1 MNYDNIIVIGNSGVG
16 KSTLINACLEEN
28 VAPAEYGIKGTTDKL
43 KIYTSSKIPFRLV
56 DTVGFEPNSLKLP
69 FIKSRAVKAVED
81 WVKENSEAG
90 NVDFKINVIWFCID
104 GTSGKLFQ
112 DTLNN
117 FEAATRIW
125 KSIPIIIVVTKSYSE
140 PDKIKNLKMIN
151 EALSNNKKLRE
162 RVKAVIPVVAEQ
174 FIISEESNAFAPI
187 SGIVELINKTNELI
201 PDSRVV
207 ADKDFD
213 DFILSKLRSQA
224 NGTVSLA
231 TIGAGV
237 VAAVPI
243 PIPDAGVLTAIE
255 TFEINSISKIY
266 GITEDE
272 NSKMFIKQ
280 IITAGTV
287 GAFAKTV
294 LTALK
299 ATPLNIG
306 STVLNVIVATTIVA
320 SLGQVSTIAFEQ
332 IYKGEKSIDD
342 IDWIK
347 KLLENVNTG
356 ELMEKINDVATQIG
370 DEKNPRE
377 IAMIIYNAI
386 FNKN

>member
-69 FIKSRAVKAVED
+69 FVKSKGVRAVED

-201 PDSRVV
+201 PDSRAV

-243 PIPDAGVLTAIE
+243 PIPDAGILTAIE

-287 GAFAKTV
+287 GAFAKTI

-299 ATPLNIG
+299 SSPLNIG
-306 STVLNVIVATTIVA
+306 ATILNVIVATTITA
-320 SLGQVSTIAFEQ
+320 TLGQVSIVAFEQ

-347 KLLENVNTG
+347 KLLENVNTN
-356 ELMEKINDVATQIG
+356 ELIEKINNIAEQIG
-370 DEKNPRE
+370 EEKNPKE
-377 IAMIIYNAI
+377 IASIIFDAI
-386 FNKN
+386 FNK

>member
-69 FIKSRAVKAVED
+69 FVKSKGVRAVED
-81 WVKENSEAG
+81 WIKENSEAG
-90 NVDFKINVIWFCID
+90 NTDFKINVIWFCID

-243 PIPDAGVLTAIE
+243 PIPDAGILTAIE

-287 GAFAKTV
+287 GAFAKTI

-299 ATPLNIG
+299 ASPLNIG
-306 STVLNVIVATTIVA
+306 ATILNVIVATTITA
-320 SLGQVSTIAFEQ
+320 TLGQVSIVAFEQ

-347 KLLENVNTG
+347 KLLENVNTN
-356 ELMEKINDVATQIG
+356 ELIEKINNIAEQIG
-370 DEKNPRE
+370 EEKNPKE
-377 IAMIIYNAI
+377 IASIIFDAI
-386 FNKN
+386 FNK

>member
-69 FIKSRAVKAVED
+69 FVKSKGVRAVED
-81 WVKENSEAG
+81 WIKENSEAG

-243 PIPDAGVLTAIE
+243 PIPDAGILTAIE

-287 GAFAKTV
+287 GAFAKTI

-299 ATPLNIG
+299 ASPLNIG
-306 STVLNVIVATTIVA
+306 ATILNVIVATTITA
-320 SLGQVSTIAFEQ
+320 TLGQVSIVAFEQ

-347 KLLENVNTG
+347 KLLENVNTN
-356 ELMEKINDVATQIG
+356 ELIEKINNIAEQIG
-370 DEKNPRE
+370 EEKNPKE
-377 IAMIIYNAI
+377 IASIIFDAI
-386 FNKN
+386 FNK

>member
-69 FIKSRAVKAVED
+69 FVKSKGVRAVED
-81 WVKENSEAG
+81 WVKENSETG

-174 FIISEESNAFAPI
+174 FIISEETNAFAPI

-201 PDSRVV
+201 PDSRAV
-207 ADKDFD
+207 ANKDFD

-243 PIPDAGVLTAIE
+243 PIPDAGILTAIE

-266 GITEDE
+266 GINEDE

-287 GAFAKTV
+287 GAFAKTI

-306 STVLNVIVATTIVA
+306 ATVLNVIVATTITA
-320 SLGQVSTIAFEQ
+320 TLGQVSIVAFEQ

-347 KLLENVNTG
+347 KLLENVNTN
-356 ELMEKINDVATQIG
+356 ELIEKINNIAEQIG
-370 DEKNPRE
+370 EEKNPKE
-377 IAMIIYNAI
+377 IASIIFDAI
-386 FNKN
+386 FNK

>member
-69 FIKSRAVKAVED
+69 FVKSKGVRAVED
-81 WVKENSEAG
+81 WVKENSETG

-243 PIPDAGVLTAIE
+243 PIPDAGILTAIE

-266 GITEDE
+266 GINEDE

-287 GAFAKTV
+287 GAFAKTI

-299 ATPLNIG
+299 ASP
-306 STVLNVIVATTIVA
+306 LNVIVATTITA
-320 SLGQVSTIAFEQ
+320 TLGQVSIVAFEQ

-347 KLLENVNTG
+347 KLLENVNTN
-356 ELMEKINDVATQIG
+356 ELIEKISNIAEQIG
-370 DEKNPRE
+370 EEKNPKE
-377 IAMIIYNAI
+377 IASIIFDAI
-386 FNKN
+386 FNK

>member
-69 FIKSRAVKAVED
+69 FVKSKGVRAVED

-90 NVDFKINVIWFCID
+90 NADFKINVIWFCVD

-201 PDSRVV
+201 PDSRAV

-243 PIPDAGVLTAIE
+243 PIPDAGILTAIE

-287 GAFAKTV
+287 GAFAKTI

-299 ATPLNIG
+299 ASPLNIG
-306 STVLNVIVATTIVA
+306 ATILNVIVATTITA
-320 SLGQVSTIAFEQ
+320 TLGQVSIVAFEQ

-347 KLLENVNTG
+347 KLLENVNTN
-356 ELMEKINDVATQIG
+356 ELIEKINNIAEQIG
-370 DEKNPRE
+370 EEKNPKE
-377 IAMIIYNAI
+377 IASIIFDAI
-386 FNKN
+386 FNK

>member
-1 MNYDNIIVIGNSGVG
+1 
-16 KSTLINACLEEN
+16 
-28 VAPAEYGIKGTTDKL
+28 
-43 KIYTSSKIPFRLV
+43 
-56 DTVGFEPNSLKLP
+56 
-69 FIKSRAVKAVED
+69 
-81 WVKENSEAG
+81 
-90 NVDFKINVIWFCID
+90 
-104 GTSGKLFQ
+104 
-112 DTLNN
+112 
-117 FEAATRIW
+117 
-125 KSIPIIIVVTKSYSE
+125 
-140 PDKIKNLKMIN
+140 MIN

-201 PDSRVV
+201 PDSRAV

-243 PIPDAGVLTAIE
+243 PIPDAGILTAIE

-287 GAFAKTV
+287 GAFAKTI

-299 ATPLNIG
+299 ASPLNIG
-306 STVLNVIVATTIVA
+306 ATILNVIVATTITA
-320 SLGQVSTIAFEQ
+320 TLGQVSTIAFEQ

-347 KLLENVNTG
+347 KLLENVNTN
-356 ELMEKINDVATQIG
+356 ELIEKINNIAAQIG
-370 DEKNPRE
+370 EEKNPKE
-377 IAMIIYNAI
+377 IASIIFDAI
-386 FNKN
+386 FNK

>member
-69 FIKSRAVKAVED
+69 FVKSKGVRAVED

-201 PDSRVV
+201 PDSRAV

-243 PIPDAGVLTAIE
+243 PIPDAGILTAIE

-287 GAFAKTV
+287 GAFAKTI

-299 ATPLNIG
+299 ASPLNIG
-306 STVLNVIVATTIVA
+306 ATILNVIVATTITA
-320 SLGQVSTIAFEQ
+320 TLGQVSIVAFEQ

-347 KLLENVNTG
+347 KLLDNVNTN
-356 ELMEKINDVATQIG
+356 ELIEKINNIATQIG
-370 DEKNPRE
+370 EEKNPKE
-377 IAMIIYNAI
+377 IASIIFDAI
-386 FNKN
+386 FNK

>member
-69 FIKSRAVKAVED
+69 FVKSKGVRAVED

-125 KSIPIIIVVTKSYSE
+125 KSIPVIIVVTKSYSE

-201 PDSRVV
+201 PDSRAV

-287 GAFAKTV
+287 GAFAKTI

-299 ATPLNIG
+299 ASPLNIG
-306 STVLNVIVATTIVA
+306 ATILNVIVATTITA
-320 SLGQVSTIAFEQ
+320 TLGQVSIVAFEQ

-347 KLLENVNTG
+347 KLLENVNTN
-356 ELMEKINDVATQIG
+356 ELIEKINNIAEQIG
-370 DEKNPRE
+370 EEKNPKE
-377 IAMIIYNAI
+377 IASIIFDAI
-386 FNKN
+386 FNK

>member
-69 FIKSRAVKAVED
+69 FVKSKGVRAVED

-187 SGIVELINKTNELI
+187 SGIVELI
-201 PDSRVV
+201 PDSRAV

-243 PIPDAGVLTAIE
+243 PIPDAGILTAIE

-272 NSKMFIKQ
+272 SSKMFIKQ

-287 GAFAKTV
+287 GAFAKTI

-299 ATPLNIG
+299 ASPLNIG
-306 STVLNVIVATTIVA
+306 ATILNVIVATTITA
-320 SLGQVSTIAFEQ
+320 TLGQVSIVAFEQ

-347 KLLENVNTG
+347 KLLENVNTN
-356 ELMEKINDVATQIG
+356 ELIEKINNISEQIG
-370 DEKNPRE
+370 EEKNPKE
-377 IAMIIYNAI
+377 IASIIFDAI
-386 FNKN
+386 FNK

>member
-69 FIKSRAVKAVED
+69 FVKSKGVRAVED

-201 PDSRVV
+201 PDSRAV

-243 PIPDAGVLTAIE
+243 PIPDAGILTAIE

-287 GAFAKTV
+287 GAFAKTI

-299 ATPLNIG
+299 ASPLNIG
-306 STVLNVIVATTIVA
+306 ATILNVIVATTITA
-320 SLGQVSTIAFEQ
+320 TLGQVSIVAFEQ

-370 DEKNPRE
+370 DEKNPKE

>member
-69 FIKSRAVKAVED
+69 FVKSKGVRAVED

-243 PIPDAGVLTAIE
+243 PIPDAGILTAIE

-287 GAFAKTV
+287 GAFAKTI

-299 ATPLNIG
+299 ASPLNIG
-306 STVLNVIVATTIVA
+306 ATILNVIVATTITA
-320 SLGQVSTIAFEQ
+320 TLGQVSIVAFEQ

-347 KLLENVNTG
+347 KLLENVNTN
-356 ELMEKINDVATQIG
+356 ELIEKINNIAEQIG
-370 DEKNPRE
+370 EEKNPKE
-377 IAMIIYNAI
+377 IASIIFDAI

>member
-69 FIKSRAVKAVED
+69 FVKSKGVRAVED
-81 WVKENSEAG
+81 WIKENSEAG
-90 NVDFKINVIWFCID
+90 NTDFKINVIWFCID

-125 KSIPIIIVVTKSYSE
+125 KSIPVIIVVTKSYSE

-243 PIPDAGVLTAIE
+243 PIPDAGILTAIE

-287 GAFAKTV
+287 GAFAKTI

-299 ATPLNIG
+299 ASPLNIG
-306 STVLNVIVATTIVA
+306 ATILNVIVATTITA
-320 SLGQVSTIAFEQ
+320 TLGQVSIVAFEQ

-347 KLLENVNTG
+347 KLLENVNTN
-356 ELMEKINDVATQIG
+356 ELIEKINNIAEQIG
-370 DEKNPRE
+370 EEKNPKE
-377 IAMIIYNAI
+377 IASIIFDAI
-386 FNKN
+386 FNK

>member
-69 FIKSRAVKAVED
+69 FVKSKGVRAVED

-174 FIISEESNAFAPI
+174 FIISEESDAFAPI

-201 PDSRVV
+201 PDSRAV

-243 PIPDAGVLTAIE
+243 PIPDAGILTAIE

-287 GAFAKTV
+287 GAFAKTI

-299 ATPLNIG
+299 ASPLNIG
-306 STVLNVIVATTIVA
+306 ATILNVIVATTITA
-320 SLGQVSTIAFEQ
+320 TLGQVSIVAFEQ

-347 KLLENVNTG
+347 KLLENVNTN
-356 ELMEKINDVATQIG
+356 ELIEKINNISEQIG
-370 DEKNPRE
+370 EEKNPKE
-377 IAMIIYNAI
+377 IASIIFDAI
-386 FNKN
+386 FNK

>member
-69 FIKSRAVKAVED
+69 FVKSKGVRAVED

-90 NVDFKINVIWFCID
+90 NADFKINVIWFCID

-201 PDSRVV
+201 PDSRAV

-243 PIPDAGVLTAIE
+243 PIPDAGILTAIE

-266 GITEDE
+266 GITENE

-280 IITAGTV
+280 IITAGTI
-287 GAFAKTV
+287 GAFAKTI

-299 ATPLNIG
+299 ASPLNIG
-306 STVLNVIVATTIVA
+306 ATILNVIVATTITA
-320 SLGQVSTIAFEQ
+320 TLGQVSIVAFEQ

-347 KLLENVNTG
+347 KLLENVNTN
-356 ELMEKINDVATQIG
+356 ELIEKINNIAEQIG
-370 DEKNPRE
+370 EEKNPKE
-377 IAMIIYNAI
+377 IASIIFDAI
-386 FNKN
+386 FNK

>member
-69 FIKSRAVKAVED
+69 FVKSKGVRAVED
-81 WVKENSEAG
+81 WVKENSETG

-243 PIPDAGVLTAIE
+243 PIPDAGILTAIE

-266 GITEDE
+266 GINEDE

-287 GAFAKTV
+287 GAFAKTI

-299 ATPLNIG
+299 ASPLNIG
-306 STVLNVIVATTIVA
+306 ATILNVIVATTITA
-320 SLGQVSTIAFEQ
+320 TLGQVSIVAFEQ

-347 KLLENVNTG
+347 KLLENVNTN
-356 ELMEKINDVATQIG
+356 ELIEKISNIAEQIG
-370 DEKNPRE
+370 EEKNPKE
-377 IAMIIYNAI
+377 IASIIFDAI
-386 FNKN
+386 FNK

>member
-69 FIKSRAVKAVED
+69 FVKSKGVRAVED

-201 PDSRVV
+201 PDSRAV

-243 PIPDAGVLTAIE
+243 PIPDAGILTAIE

-287 GAFAKTV
+287 GAFAKTI

-299 ATPLNIG
+299 ASPLNIG
-306 STVLNVIVATTIVA
+306 ATILNVIVATTITA
-320 SLGQVSTIAFEQ
+320 TLGQVSIVAFEQ

-347 KLLENVNTG
+347 KLLENVNTN
-356 ELMEKINDVATQIG
+356 ELIEKINNISEQIEE
-370 DEKNPRE
+370 EKNPKE
-377 IAMIIYNAI
+377 IASIIFDAI
-386 FNKN
+386 FNK

>member
-69 FIKSRAVKAVED
+69 FVKSKGVRAVED
-81 WVKENSEAG
+81 WVKENSETG

-237 VAAVPI
+237 VAALPI
-243 PIPDAGVLTAIE
+243 PIPDAGILTAIE

-266 GITEDE
+266 GINEDE

-287 GAFAKTV
+287 GAFAKTI

-299 ATPLNIG
+299 ASPLNIG
-306 STVLNVIVATTIVA
+306 ATILNVIVATTITA
-320 SLGQVSTIAFEQ
+320 TLGQVSIVAFEQ

-347 KLLENVNTG
+347 KLLENVNTN
-356 ELMEKINDVATQIG
+356 ELIEKISNIAEQIG
-370 DEKNPRE
+370 EEKNPKE
-377 IAMIIYNAI
+377 IASIIFDAI
-386 FNKN
+386 FNK

>member
-69 FIKSRAVKAVED
+69 FVKSKGVRAVED

-201 PDSRVV
+201 PDSRAV

-243 PIPDAGVLTAIE
+243 PIPDAGILTAIE

-287 GAFAKTV
+287 GAFAKTI

-299 ATPLNIG
+299 ASPLNIG
-306 STVLNVIVATTIVA
+306 ATILNVIVATTITA
-320 SLGQVSTIAFEQ
+320 TLGQVSIVAFEQ

-370 DEKNPRE
+370 DEKNPKE
-377 IAMIIYNAI
+377 IASIIFDAI
-386 FNKN
+386 FNK

>member
-69 FIKSRAVKAVED
+69 FVKSKGVRAVED
-81 WVKENSEAG
+81 WVKENSETG

-243 PIPDAGVLTAIE
+243 PIPDAGILTAIE

-266 GITEDE
+266 GINEDE

-287 GAFAKTV
+287 GAFAKTI

-299 ATPLNIG
+299 ASPLNIG
-306 STVLNVIVATTIVA
+306 ATILNVIVATTITA
-320 SLGQVSTIAFEQ
+320 ALGQVSIVAFEQ

-347 KLLENVNTG
+347 KLLENVNTN
-356 ELMEKINDVATQIG
+356 ELIEKISNIAEQIG
-370 DEKNPRE
+370 EEKNPKE
-377 IAMIIYNAI
+377 IASIIFDAI
-386 FNKN
+386 FNK